1 MINDITND
9 TRFVWKY
16 IFSYKERLL
25 IRVERVKYELMEF
38 IFETNLE
45 RSSVEKWNLIS
56 NWPKVTPY

>member
-45 RSSVEKWNLIS
+45 RSLAWNLIS

>member
-56 NWPKVTPY
+56 N

>member
-45 RSSVEKWNLIS
+45 RSLAWNLIS
-56 NWPKVTPY
+56 N